1 MENDKP
7 IVADFNDP
15 DWDDNPEWTDQDFAR
30 ARPASEFHPP
40 EVLAL
45 LVRPAGRPV
54 GWRKPN
60 AKQSVTLRLSADVL
74 STLRASGK
82 GWQTRLDDM
91 LRKSLEL

>member
-54 GWRKPN
+54 LVDLMVFWPYPP
-60 AKQSVTLRLSADVL
+60 RLS
-74 STLRASGK
+74 STIRAPGLLAGGESV
-82 GWQTRLDDM
+82 
-91 LRKSLEL
+91 